1 MWKCC
6 QPGRDAAALIQV
18 SPPDGR
24 GKVSLG
30 IPGFTAEVLRGNK
43 RMQAIF
49 NHSEYKV
56 TVKLS
61 DDVCSFQID
70 F

>member
-1 MWKCC
+1 
-6 QPGRDAAALIQV
+6 V